1 MVVVVYAFNPGLGR
15 QSQVNLYEFNSIL
28 VYEFLDSQ
36 SYTEGTL
43 CWKTKQWQ
51 KKKQKKQKQKQK
63 LEMKVNNNNKN

>member
-1 MVVVVYAFNPGLGR
+1 VVVVVYAFNPGLGR

-43 CWKTKQWQ
+43 C
-51 KKKQKKQKQKQK
+51 
-63 LEMKVNNNNKN
+63 